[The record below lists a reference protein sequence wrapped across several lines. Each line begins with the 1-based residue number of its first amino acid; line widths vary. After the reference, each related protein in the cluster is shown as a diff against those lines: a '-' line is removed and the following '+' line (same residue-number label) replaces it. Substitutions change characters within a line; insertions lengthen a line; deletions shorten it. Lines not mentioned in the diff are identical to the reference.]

1 MKGKHMLY
9 DTRNPYAETIRNAEN
24 LQVSLHNICTDFELS
39 IEQRQLA
46 IQAYTTAQR
55 AYQEQE
61 SEFLFELSVDPNSIL
76 AGVAKTSKQYEWAK
90 DSALIKAR
98 NNGPLRMAWGA
109 LNQATKVRDNAE
121 LAYSQMDARFKAVR
135 VAAELQAAML
145 RAAALG

>member
-1 MKGKHMLY
+1 MY
-9 DTRNPYAETIRNAEN
+9 ETRNPYAETIRNAEN
-24 LQVSLHNICTDFELS
+24 LQASLHNICTDFELA

-55 AYQEQE
+55 AYEEQE
-61 SEFLFELSVDPNSIL
+61 AEFLFELSMTDEYR
-76 AGVAKTSKQYEWAK
+76 AGKNAEIRKLVQ
-90 DSALIKAR
+90 DMALIKAR

-135 VAAELQAAML
+135 VAAELQASML

>member
-1 MKGKHMLY
+1 MY

-24 LQVSLHNICTDFELS
+24 LQASLHNICTDFELA

-98 NNGPLRMAWGA
+98 NGGPLRMAWGA
-109 LNQATKVRDNAE
+109 LNQATNIRDNAE
-121 LAYSQMDARFKAVR
+121 LAYSQMDARFKAIR
-135 VAAELQAAML
+135 VAAELQASML

>member
-1 MKGKHMLY
+1 MY

-24 LQVSLHNICTDFELS
+24 LQASLHNICSDFELA

-55 AYQEQE
+55 AYEEQE
-61 SEFLFELSVDPNSIL
+61 AEFLFELSLTDEYK
-76 AGVAKTSKQYEWAK
+76 AGKNAETRKLIQ
-90 DSALIKAR
+90 DLALIKAR
-98 NNGPLRMAWGA
+98 TGGPLRMAWGA
-109 LNQATKVRDNAE
+109 LNQATNVKENAD
-121 LAYSQMDARFKAVR
+121 LAFMQMEAKFKAVR